1 MKRYQS
7 AFTLVELVMT
17 IVILGILAAVA
28 IPKFANLNDNAHT
41 AVMAKIRTNFEV
53 AVNLA
58 RSKSIVNKTATGY
71 PDILMEGSCIQID
84 STSGYPLIDQTT
96 GTCVAVASLMPET
109 DTLQSM
115 ALINPLNFSITIA
128 DIFMSTTVHAAP
140 PPPPPPQSLTGELP
154 SLLLGNDF
162 TSWSWTRN
170 SPTATMTSPEGLSFT
185 YNQNTGEVN

>member
-1 MKRYQS
+1 MKKYQS
-7 AFTLVELVMT
+7 AFTLIELVMT

-28 IPKFANLNDNAHT
+28 IPKFANLNDDAHT

-84 STSGYPLIDQTT
+84 STSGYPLVDQTT
-96 GTCVAVASLMPET
+96 GTCVAVASMILES
-109 DTLQSM
+109 DELRSM
-115 ALINPLNFSITIA
+115 ALINTLIPSITIA
-128 DIFMSTTVHAAP
+128 DIFMSTTLHAAP
-140 PPPPPPQSLTGELP
+140 PPPPPPDPLTGELP

-162 TSWSWTRN
+162 ISWSWTIS

-185 YNQNTGEVN
+185 YNQNTGDVN